1 MGETGFLPEAG
12 LPSALLRVA
21 ASLRANR
28 EIRVRQRFQAHHH
41 PRAGGASCTPPQ
53 DPWSVQPQWG
63 QPGPRLPGEGR
74 LCPPSV
80 ITAHSQLNC
89 SFSRLP
95 LAAS

>member
-41 PRAGGASCTPPQ
+41 PRAGGASCTPPRTRGLYS
-53 DPWSVQPQWG
+53 PSS
-63 QPGPRLPGEGR
+63 
-74 LCPPSV
+74 LCSPSGGSLAPV
-80 ITAHSQLNC
+80 
-89 SFSRLP
+89 SREK
-95 LAAS
+95 AAFALLR